1 LLRAAQVPGSPS
13 IGRYPTLFGQSV
25 VAGFQSAGRN
35 LEPKSRHRA
44 LIILMK
50 SLIHQSHGMNMS
62 RFISRSSR
70 LLLTLC
76 LGLPAALPSYSQAGN
91 ADEQTFVK
99 LQHDWAEARKK
110 GDVAFLERFM
120 QRNSRSAPRTA
131 RSPRERRILRCSPRG
146 DAGQT
151 HKLDA

>member
-1 LLRAAQVPGSPS
+1 
-13 IGRYPTLFGQSV
+13 
-25 VAGFQSAGRN
+25 
-35 LEPKSRHRA
+35 
-44 LIILMK
+44 
-50 SLIHQSHGMNMS
+50 MS

-110 GDVAFLERFM
+110 GDVAFLERFYAKEFTVGTA
-120 QRNSRSAPRTA
+120 NGTESSRAQDLEMFSSGRCRTDETTPNGTCA
-131 RSPRERRILRCSPRG
+131 TG
-146 DAGQT
+146 DARQT
-151 HKLDA
+151 K